1 MLQRSSRLVKKF
13 FCALG
18 RGLLEQ
24 LDIADLLGEGIGG
37 FEGIGGVLGV
47 VGLAAFCIVF
57 VCLVYAFFQ
66 VGYELMFDPNA
77 TDVAARLASISIS
90 PEKWM

>member
-1 MLQRSSRLVKKF
+1 MLKRSSRLTKKF
-13 FCALG
+13 FRALG

-24 LDIADLLGEGIGG
+24 VDISDLLGEGIGEI
-37 FEGIGGVLGV
+37 EGVDGILAVLC
-47 VGLAAFCIVF
+47 LAAFCV
-57 VCLVYAFFQ
+57 LVGCFLQ

-77 TDVAARLASISIS
+77 TDVAARLGAISIS

>member
-1 MLQRSSRLVKKF
+1 MLERLSRFIKKF

-24 LDIADLLGEGIGG
+24 LDLADILGEG
-37 FEGIGGVLGV
+37 FEGIECVGGILGVLGMAAGCV
-47 VGLAAFCIVF
+47 VV
-57 VCLVYAFFQ
+57 VCFFQ
-66 VGYELMFDPNA
+66 LGYELMFDPNA
-77 TDVAARLASISIS
+77 TDVAARLAAISIS

>member
-1 MLQRSSRLVKKF
+1 MPERCSRFLKKF

-24 LDIADLLGEGIGG
+24 IDIADILGEGIGG
-37 FEGIGGVLGV
+37 IEGVGGIMAVL
-47 VGLAAFCIVF
+47 GLAAFCVLV
-57 VCLVYAFFQ
+57 VCFFQ

-77 TDVAARLASISIS
+77 TDVAARLTAISIS

>member
-1 MLQRSSRLVKKF
+1 MRDRSERFLKNLF
-13 FCALG
+13 GALG
-18 RGLLEQ
+18 HCVFEEPGCAVPAAAC
-24 LDIADLLGEGIGG
+24 IFIGC
-37 FEGIGGVLGV
+37 FLFI
-47 VGLAAFCIVF
+47 
-57 VCLVYAFFQ
+57 FFQ

>member
-1 MLQRSSRLVKKF
+1 MLDRSLRFIKNF

-18 RGLLEQ
+18 RAFLEPI
-24 LDIADLLGEGIGG
+24 DIADFLGEGIGG
-37 FEGIGGVLGV
+37 FEGIGAILGLSV
-47 VGLAAFCIVF
+47 MAVFCVVF
-57 VCLVYAFFQ
+57 VCLIYGFFQ

-77 TDVAARLASISIS
+77 TDVAARLAAISIS